1 MSFSLLTQL
10 NDRFWGG
17 ARHDSLVSG
26 IINEAK
32 TWSWLITKAR
42 TVTMVE
48 SESIAVTW
56 LTGFNRGRR
65 PYRHICIP
73 LCIKRSRSFSVWSLI
88 LLALT
93 KSPKTAATH
102 NSVYYFVYIC
112 DVVWDEDKDLH
123 SQSHI
128 QLDYLNGPLCNG
140 PTPHGLQWGTSSVLQ
155 WYGLQSWEQTSCPL
169 TVWWNSRVDRQGET
183 STSQARRNGQVLGQN
198 RIELRLKPRTGSSR
212 HWNFPGINIS
222 ISSSLSRH
230 FICRILVLDKICTM
244 ESMYLYFQQFQPMC
258 LYVGHVAEVWLLLL
272 S

>member
-42 TVTMVE
+42 TVTMLE

-112 DVVWDEDKDLH
+112 DVVWDADKDLH

-155 WYGLQSWEQTSCPL
+155 SYGLQSWEQTSRPL
-169 TVWWNSRVDRQGET
+169 TGWWHSRVDRQGET
-183 STSQARRNGQVLGQN
+183 STSQARHNGQVLGQN

-212 HWNFPGINIS
+212 HWNFQELIFLLAVVLVVILSAEFWCLIKSVPWRVCIFIFN
-222 ISSSLSRH
+222 SSNP
-230 FICRILVLDKICTM
+230 CVCMLDMLQKSDC
-244 ESMYLYFQQFQPMC
+244 C
-258 LYVGHVAEVWLLLL
+258 C
-272 S
+272 